1 MRILKALAHLRAR
14 EVDFRIK
21 ELRRLLKTYQRDPN
35 FTHSCTAWRREL
47 TDLRS
52 EQVTG
57 VAADSKFLPG
67 GHRKAKASPTQPR
80 GRPLTK
86 ADVDE
91 WKKRVSGYEKERS
104 TQLR

>member
-1 MRILKALAHLRAR
+1 MSILKARATLRAR

-21 ELRRLLKTYQRDPN
+21 ELRRLLKTYQRDLN
-35 FTHSCTAWRREL
+35 FSQSCMAWRREL
-47 TDLRS
+47 TDLRT

-57 VAADSKFLPG
+57 VSAD
-67 GHRKAKASPTQPR
+67 RKAKASPTRSR

-91 WKKRVSGYEKERS
+91 WEKKVTKKS
-104 TQLR
+104 TAALPQLR